1 MARDVVRVDECC
13 VQPERAAWW
22 RWALVTADSTCLA
35 STSSLTMRRPM
46 TTLYS
51 KYRSLPTAGSLV
63 QRTPILGRRE
73 VLLGVLAAALLGV
86 GCKRAPRRYE
96 VFYYY
101 IPG

>member
-1 MARDVVRVDECC
+1 
-13 VQPERAAWW
+13 
-22 RWALVTADSTCLA
+22 
-35 STSSLTMRRPM
+35 M

-51 KYRSLPTAGSLV
+51 KYRSLPTAESFV
-63 QRTPILGRRE
+63 RHTPIVGRRE
-73 VLLGVLAAALLGV
+73 VLLGVLAAALSGV